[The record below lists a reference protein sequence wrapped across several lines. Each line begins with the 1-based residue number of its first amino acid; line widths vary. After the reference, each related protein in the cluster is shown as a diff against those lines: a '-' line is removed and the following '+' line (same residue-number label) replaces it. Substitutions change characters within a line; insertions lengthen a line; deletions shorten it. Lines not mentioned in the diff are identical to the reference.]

1 MVKLSVIETEK
12 PQESLIIGRGT
23 KDFAYRFRPYSRWP
37 RGPQFKVFTTI
48 AETQISV
55 DECRVN
61 DEGEV
66 IFRVNG
72 DVKDAKA
79 FIKDWI
85 EREGWK
91 VESNPLTVTKDV
103 IAKSEREAIA
113 SAETETGGKTVYVEK
128 IGEEKI
134 DATLQLWRVTLEVP
148 GVERVHHSDM
158 SENPFV
164 EVRFL
169 TTVPAYTGL
178 NGTRWTQEQ
187 IEEAKLV
194 GVVPEIRWS
203 PYEKGHVYA
212 LPKANADFYVKM
224 GQAEYVRKEAVKPT
238 LKELFTGATLES
250 YLEAARVKP
259 LLAEEME
266 KSAIEKWRL
275 RSKAEELV
283 KEIREEKTKHG

>member
-12 PQESLIIGRGT
+12 PKESLIIGKGA

-37 RGPQFKVFTTI
+37 RGSQFKVFTTI

-66 IFRVNG
+66 IFRVIG
-72 DVKDAKA
+72 DIEDAKA

-91 VESNPLTVTKDV
+91 VEGNPLTVTKDI

-113 SAETETGGKTVYVEK
+113 NAETETGGKTVYVKK

-148 GVERVHHSDM
+148 GVERIQHSDD
-158 SENPFV
+158 
-164 EVRFL
+164 
-169 TTVPAYTGL
+169 
-178 NGTRWTQEQ
+178 
-187 IEEAKLV
+187 EEPL
-194 GVVPEIRWS
+194 
-203 PYEKGHVYA
+203 
-212 LPKANADFYVKM
+212 
-224 GQAEYVRKEAVKPT
+224 
-238 LKELFTGATLES
+238 
-250 YLEAARVKP
+250 AAR
-259 LLAEEME
+259 
-266 KSAIEKWRL
+266 KWRL
-275 RSKAEELV
+275 RVKADGLV
-283 KEIREEKTKHG
+283 KEIREEREKHGL